1 VASHPAYVRIADEI
15 RARISDGTY
24 PPGSRLPT
32 ISELCGTHG
41 VSEIVIRNA
50 FGLLRTEGL
59 IETRRGGGTIVRA
72 RPPVRRI
79 AIERYL
85 AETRPGPEPATSF
98 TRDQRIPW
106 SDYRLRRTYSRE
118 RADAELAALFEMAA
132 GTLLL
137 RRRFVFYAR
146 GEPQQ
151 ISVNYLPWELV
162 AGTPVA
168 DPAREPWPGGTP
180 AQLAFLGHQVTRVE
194 EAVRSR
200 MPTLDERETLRV
212 APGVPVLGITRRMLS
227 GDRILEVCREIVIPA
242 DRVVL
247 DYSIDLSPQVPSG

>member
-1 VASHPAYVRIADEI
+1 VASHPAYIRIADEL
-15 RARISDGTY
+15 RGQISDGTY
-24 PPGSRLPT
+24 PAGARLPT
-32 ISELCGTHG
+32 ISELSRAYG
-41 VSEIVIRNA
+41 VSEIVIRSA

-59 IETRRGGGTIVRA
+59 IETRRGGGTLVRA

-79 AIERYL
+79 AIERYRV
-85 AETRPGPEPATSF
+85 ESRPGPEPATSF

-106 SDYRLRRTYSRE
+106 SEYRLRRTYSRE
-118 RADAELAALFEMAA
+118 RADAELAALFGKAL
-132 GTLLL
+132 GTPLL

-151 ISVNYLPWELV
+151 ISVNYLPWDLV

-180 AQLAFLGHQVTRVE
+180 AQLAYLGHPATRVE

-200 MPTLDERETLRV
+200 MPTTDERETLRI

-227 GDRILEVCREIVIPA
+227 GELVMEVCREIVIPA

-247 DYSIDLSPQVPSG
+247 DYSIDLSPLVP

>member
-1 VASHPAYVRIADEI
+1 VAGHPAYIRIADEL
-15 RARISDGTY
+15 RGQISDGTY
-24 PPGSRLPT
+24 PAGARLPT
-32 ISELCGTHG
+32 ISELGRVYG

-59 IETRRGGGTIVRA
+59 IETRRGAGTLVRA

-79 AIERYL
+79 AIERYRV
-85 AETRPGPEPATSF
+85 ETRPGPEPATSF

-106 SDYRLRRTYSRE
+106 SDYRLRRSYSRE
-118 RADAELAALFEMAA
+118 RADTELAALFLTVA
-132 GTLLL
+132 GTVLL

-151 ISVNYLPWELV
+151 ISVNYLPWDLV

-180 AQLAFLGHQVTRVE
+180 AQLAFLGHPATRVE

-200 MPTLDERETLRV
+200 MPTVDERETLRI
-212 APGVPVLGITRRMLS
+212 AAGVPVLGITRRMLS
-227 GDRILEVCREIVIPA
+227 GDQVMEVCREIVIPA

-247 DYSIDLSPQVPSG
+247 DYSIDLSPQLPSG